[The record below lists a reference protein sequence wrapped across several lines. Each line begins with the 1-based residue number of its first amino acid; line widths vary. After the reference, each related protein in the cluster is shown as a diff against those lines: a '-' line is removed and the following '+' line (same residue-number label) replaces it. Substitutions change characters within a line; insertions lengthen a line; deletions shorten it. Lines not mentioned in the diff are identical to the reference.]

1 MTKELTLFVMAV
13 LLSRSLLL
21 IFLGA
26 ALDGREFTDDIDM
39 LQEIARHP
47 LQLLT
52 GETKYAQHPPL
63 LGVVEWIFFEPV
75 DLFTNDFYNLRIVL
89 IFYDVVAAAL
99 LWLALNGSEVTRRER
114 ILLGLTY
121 LILPSQW
128 MSSVVM
134 AQDEVIAAAFLVGV
148 LLCVSKGQNISALL
162 VASLGVAAGK
172 IFIILPLIALILL
185 LPTPSIVKRLVLG
198 SLPMILAYGVQFFS
212 TVTRIEDV
220 PLASFQPTAPFSVS
234 LWVWLSLLLNL
245 NVVETLRYSTILG
258 LLASLV
264 PIALVLLR
272 RYRSNTNSEQV
283 EISTDK
289 VAALFYSVLAWFFT
303 FFYHVNPEYL
313 TLLSICALLMRPR
326 PAFLVAHVT
335 LTGVAWLV
343 NFAYGIVRV
352 TESTRQA
359 QGKAKFAK
367 LYQDISPVD
376 AHALYETA
384 LAAGI
389 VLILVLAVW
398 STVIALSQRT
408 HLTPVVDA

>member
-1 MTKELTLFVMAV
+1 MA
-13 LLSRSLLL
+13 
-21 IFLGA
+21 
-26 ALDGREFTDDIDM
+26 
-39 LQEIARHP
+39 
-47 LQLLT
+47 
-52 GETKYAQHPPL
+52 
-63 LGVVEWIFFEPV
+63 FFEPV
-75 DLFTNDFYNLRIVL
+75 DQSTNDFYNLRIVL

-99 LWLALNGSEVTRRER
+99 LWLALNGNEVTRRER

-134 AQDEVIAAAFLVGV
+134 AQDEVIAAAFLVGI
-148 LLCVSKGQNISALL
+148 LLCVSKGQNIPALL
-162 VASLGVAAGK
+162 VASLSVAAGK

-212 TVTRIEDV
+212 AVTRIEDV

-289 VAALFYSVLAWFFT
+289 VAA
-303 FFYHVNPEYL
+303 
-313 TLLSICALLMRPR
+313 
-326 PAFLVAHVT
+326 
-335 LTGVAWLV
+335 
-343 NFAYGIVRV
+343 
-352 TESTRQA
+352 
-359 QGKAKFAK
+359 
-367 LYQDISPVD
+367 
-376 AHALYETA
+376 
-384 LAAGI
+384 
-389 VLILVLAVW
+389 
-398 STVIALSQRT
+398 
-408 HLTPVVDA
+408 